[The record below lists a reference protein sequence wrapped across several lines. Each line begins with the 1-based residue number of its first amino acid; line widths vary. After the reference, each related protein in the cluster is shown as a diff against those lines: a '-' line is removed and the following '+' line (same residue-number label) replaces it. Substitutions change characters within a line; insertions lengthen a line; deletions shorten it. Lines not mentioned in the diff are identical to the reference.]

1 MAVIW
6 VLESG
11 GGGDGDDDEV
21 DDDVD
26 VRRRQPAP
34 EGDPE
39 ARKSGRRQVNCVRD
53 Y

>member
-1 MAVIW
+1 MVLW
-6 VLESG
+6 VLLEAG

-26 VRRRQPAP
+26 VRRRQPAS

-39 ARKSGRRQVNCVRD
+39 ARKSGC
-53 Y
+53 

>member
-1 MAVIW
+1 M
-6 VLESG
+6 VLEG
-11 GGGDGDDDEV
+11 GRDGDGDDDEV

-26 VRRRQPAP
+26 VRRREPAS

-39 ARKSGRRQVNCVRD
+39 AWKSG